1 MQEVFQPL
9 YVFHA
14 TYNATFI
21 LEPLHQLEPRPLIV
35 HVIHAKCPLDRF
47 MHGYYYESIISMV
60 YVCRT
65 RKLASADGPFLYL
78 KLNLNLIVHST
89 ITTLRDLT

>member
-14 TYNATFI
+14 TYNATYNATFILASFPGSCVGGATFI

-47 MHGYYYESIISMV
+47 MYAELV
-60 YVCRT
+60 
-65 RKLASADGPFLYL
+65 
-78 KLNLNLIVHST
+78 N
-89 ITTLRDLT
+89 